1 MAYPNNNKTLEC
13 YRGDIFYV
21 ANSGWCVGSKQRGGR
36 PAIIVS
42 NDMANKH
49 SPNVSIVYLTSQEK
63 KPLPTHVEVIC
74 KVPSTALC
82 ENIQTV
88 SKDRLTDFV
97 KSCTT
102 SEMERVDKAICHA
115 LGLAIPAE
123 EPFITE
129 EDIKKLKEAPLQ
141 IMPVE
146 PTAVEVERNLYKNLY
161 EQLLDRLTGKSA

>member
-1 MAYPNNNKTLEC
+1 MAYPSNNRTLEC

-21 ANSGWCVGSKQRGGR
+21 ANSGWCVGSEQRGGR

-49 SPNVSIVYLTSQEK
+49 SPNVSVVYLTSQEK

-102 SEMERVDKAICHA
+102 TEMKKVDEALLHA
-115 LGLAIPAE
+115 LALVVPAE
-123 EPFITE
+123 
-129 EDIKKLKEAPLQ
+129 
-141 IMPVE
+141 PVE
-146 PTAVEVERNLYKNLY
+146 EVASEPVVATAVDPSAMEIERNIYKGLY
-161 EQLLDRLTGKSA
+161 EQLLDRMTVK